1 MLVILFIIIAMFIIL
16 FTWSWH
22 CLEDI
27 EKYEKIISIIIGT
40 LIVYVIT
47 FIIFNISK
55 SGINYENINNAK
67 QMKMVYILMFTA
79 LNGYV
84 LLPFIYKKMAQV
96 NSNEITKEKL
106 AKSLIIL
113 LIIFIIVSIFEIN
126 YLKILQ
132 ESFVQLN
139 IKAEDLNDTK
149 T

>member
-79 LNGYV
+79 LNGYI

-113 LIIFIIVSIFEIN
+113 FIIFIIVSIFEIN

>member
-79 LNGYV
+79 LNGYI